1 MIWFAIGF
9 VLMVILS
16 ICSYWMGY
24 SRYKKYD
31 KEKNDT
37 DYNSTKLF
45 FRMFFVFF
53 IIGIIILF
61 AGYLV
66 RVICFNK
73 T

>member
-31 KEKNDT
+31 KEKMI
-37 DYNSTKLF
+37 L
-45 FRMFFVFF
+45 
-53 IIGIIILF
+53 IIAVQSYFLE
-61 AGYLV
+61 
-66 RVICFNK
+66 CFLYFL
-73 T
+73 